1 MEALETMIAISRNRP
16 ELHAGWE
23 AVLDSDERA
32 IWKGCSDGAIIWTP
46 NAVLSVFMGVSLC
59 FISLFWFVGSLPF
72 LFELI
77 GYFLLAIG
85 AYRIIYPAYWS
96 AYRRKRSLYILT
108 DRRAIIMMDFPILG
122 NYTNSYPIDESTYL
136 EFDSKD
142 PGSIYF
148 SFHYPNKPPIGCH
161 NSEGSMNSILSPQ
174 VFGRLDPAAYRT
186 GLAVRPQFS
195 TRIIQWF
202 CNLLLLPLKINLSAN
217 KIGFER
223 IPHAAQVY
231 ELMRSLQ
238 CGNA

>member
-1 MEALETMIAISRNRP
+1 MIISSGIRPDLNAELEAIF
-16 ELHAGWE
+16 
-23 AVLDSDERA
+23 DSDERA

-59 FISLFWFVGSLPF
+59 FISLFWLVGSLPF

-77 GYFLLAIG
+77 GYYLLAIG
-85 AYRIIYPAYWS
+85 AYRIIYPTYWS

-108 DRRAIIMMDFPILG
+108 DRRAIIMVNSPILG
-122 NYTNSYPIDESTYL
+122 NYTNSYPIDESTYI

-148 SFHYPNKPPIGCH
+148 SFHFPNKAPMGYQ
-161 NSEGSMNSILSPQ
+161 NSEGSRNSILSPQ
-174 VFGRLDPAAYRT
+174 VFGGYDPAYRT
-186 GLAVRPQFS
+186 GLAVRLQYS
-195 TRIIQWF
+195 GRIIQWF
-202 CNLLLLPLKINLSAN
+202 CYLLLLPLKINLSAI

-231 ELMRSLQ
+231 SLMRSTQ
-238 CGNA
+238 RGKA

>member
-1 MEALETMIAISRNRP
+1 MEAWETMIAISRNRP

-59 FISLFWFVGSLPF
+59 FISLFWLVGSLPF

-77 GYFLLAIG
+77 GYYLLAIG
-85 AYRIIYPAYWS
+85 AYRIIYPTYWS

-122 NYTNSYPIDESTYL
+122 NYKNSCSIDESTYL

-148 SFHYPNKPPIGCH
+148 SFHYPNKSPMGYH

-174 VFGRLDPAAYRT
+174 VFGGYDPAYRT
-186 GLAVRPQFS
+186 GLAVRPLFS

-202 CNLLLLPLKINLSAN
+202 FNLLLFPLKINLSAN

-231 ELMRSLQ
+231 DLMRSQ
-238 CGNA
+238 RRGNA

>member
-1 MEALETMIAISRNRP
+1 MILPSKGRPDAHSVLESI
-16 ELHAGWE
+16 
-23 AVLDSDERA
+23 LDSDERA
-32 IWKGCSDGAIIWTP
+32 IWKGCSDGANISTP

-59 FISLFWFVGSLPF
+59 FISLYWLAGSLPF

-77 GYFLLAIG
+77 GYCLLAIG
-85 AYRIIYPAYWS
+85 AYRIIYPTYWS

-148 SFHYPNKPPIGCH
+148 SFHYPNKPPMGYH
-161 NSEGSMNSILSPQ
+161 NSEGSMNSILSSQ
-174 VFGRLDPAAYRT
+174 VFGGYDPAYRT

-202 CNLLLLPLKINLSAN
+202 CNLLLLPLKINISAY

-223 IPHAAQVY
+223 ISHAAQVY
-231 ELMRSLQ
+231 ELMRSLK

>member
-1 MEALETMIAISRNRP
+1 MILSSKGRPDAHSVLESI
-16 ELHAGWE
+16 
-23 AVLDSDERA
+23 LDSDERA

-59 FISLFWFVGSLPF
+59 FISLFWLVGSLPF

-77 GYFLLAIG
+77 GYYLLAIG
-85 AYRIIYPAYWS
+85 VYRIIYPTYWA

-122 NYTNSYPIDESTYL
+122 NYTNSYPFDESTYL

-148 SFHYPNKPPIGCH
+148 SFHYPIKPPMGYH
-161 NSEGSMNSILSPQ
+161 NSEGSMNSILPPQ
-174 VFGRLDPAAYRT
+174 VFGGYYPAYRT
-186 GLAVRPQFS
+186 GLAARPLFFS
-195 TRIIQWF
+195 RIIQWF
-202 CNLLLLPLKINLSAN
+202 CKLLLLPLKINLSAN

-231 ELMRSLQ
+231 NLMRSTQ
-238 CGNA
+238 RGKA